1 MSIVLVWDWIWM
13 FCTRVPEAPMGPKK
27 AWSLLTI
34 RGIAGVLGSE
44 FL

>member
-1 MSIVLVWDWIWM
+1 
-13 FCTRVPEAPMGPKK
+13 MGPKK

-44 FL
+44 CLWISFFLFL